1 MRYIMKKLVLIAALA
16 GIGFTAQADEGTYIG
31 VGVGHA
37 IQKLDNHSVNLKPL
51 LKDKSTNAFEKMVID
66 NMTIDNANITG
77 DKAKGKFG
85 GKIYVG
91 YEFNQ
96 HFALEAGYNY
106 LNKAKIT
113 NNGKVKAGARILG
126 ISVSDSVPYK
136 SEISLQ
142 GHVFSLAAKGTVPVT
157 EDFAL
162 FGKLG
167 AALYHARSNTQFQFD
182 KEAVMLEKYRAYN
195 DTSKKTVG
203 TPIFGIGAEYKIDKS
218 LALRAEYENFGK
230 PKGFKSDALKSEVKL
245 KRLDMFSISLRN
257 SFN

>member
-1 MRYIMKKLVLIAALA
+1 MKKLVLIAALS

-37 IQKLDNHSVNLKPL
+37 TQKLNNQNINIKNFSEF
-51 LKDKSTNAFEKMVID
+51 KSTNAFENLVL
-66 NMTIDNANITG
+66 NNVTIDDINITG
-77 DKAKGKFG
+77 GKAKGKFG
-85 GKIYVG
+85 GKVYVG

-106 LNKAKIT
+106 LNKAKT
-113 NNGKVKAGARILG
+113 TDNSKVTVRALG
-126 ISVSDSVPYK
+126 IPVAIPYK
-136 SEISLQ
+136 NEISLQ

-167 AALYHARSNTQFQFD
+167 AALYHAKANTHIQVANG
-182 KEAVMLEKYRAYN
+182 AVSYN
-195 DTSKKTVG
+195 DTSKKSVG
-203 TPIFGIGAEYKIDKS
+203 TPVFGIGAEYKFDKS
-218 LALRAEYENFGK
+218 ITLRAEYENFGK
-230 PKGFKSDALKSEVKL
+230 PKAYKSKVWNSEVKL
-245 KRLDMFSISLRN
+245 NRLDMFSISLRN

>member
-1 MRYIMKKLVLIAALA
+1 MKKLVLIAALS

-37 IQKLDNHSVNLKPL
+37 TQKLDNYNVNLKAL
-51 LKDKSTNAFEKMVID
+51 AKDKSSNALEKMFID
-66 NMTIDNANITG
+66 NSTIDNINIAG

-96 HFALEAGYNY
+96 NFALEAGYNY

-113 NNGKVKAGARILG
+113 TNGKASARFLG
-126 ISVSDSVPYK
+126 FPVGSSSYK
-136 SEISLQ
+136 SEVSLQ
-142 GHVFSLAAKGTVPVT
+142 GHVFSLAAKGTVPIT
-157 EDFAL
+157 EEFAL

-182 KEAVMLEKYRAYN
+182 KESFPLPEKYRTYN
-195 DTSKKTVG
+195 NTSKKTVG

-230 PKGFKSDALKSEVKL
+230 PKAFKSDALRSEVKL